1 MSNSINYGGLTF
13 TNPVPLSYALP
24 PHDPGLFAIQ
34 VRSLSYGPLPFQPI
48 AFGAAENLA
57 SVMLE
62 AHPDLEQ
69 WQAHRLAAS
78 GLFVSYCLLRYESAG
93 YRGAMEV
100 DLAAQYVSGADAMR
114 HAQQVIAQARG
125 ATKERNRS

>member
-1 MSNSINYGGLTF
+1 MSNNINYGGLIF
-13 TNPVPLSYALP
+13 TSPVPLSYALP

-57 SVMLE
+57 GVMLE
-62 AHPDLEQ
+62 AHRDLQQ
-69 WQAHRLAAS
+69 WLAHRLANS

-93 YRGAMEV
+93 YREAMQA

-114 HAQQVIAQARG
+114 HAHEAIALARG
-125 ATKERNRS
+125 ETRERNRN